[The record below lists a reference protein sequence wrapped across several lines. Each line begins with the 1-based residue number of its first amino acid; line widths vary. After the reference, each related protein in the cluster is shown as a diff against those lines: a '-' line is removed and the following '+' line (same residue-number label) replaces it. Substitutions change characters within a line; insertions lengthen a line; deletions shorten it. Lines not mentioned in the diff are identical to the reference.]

1 MSATKVKLRKRT
13 LPSGK
18 ITLYLDFYPPVR
30 NPKTLELSR
39 REYLGIYLKSNPR
52 TLQDREENAE
62 KIRIAEGIRAT
73 REISILNHQFG
84 FIDRSTPKMD
94 FLAWYR
100 SQVEKN
106 NKNWAFAYN
115 YFYQYVDGHC
125 TMGDITLELCKG
137 FREYLL
143 TAKLIK
149 NQKKALNQNSASGY
163 WSTFR
168 ALLAIAYREH
178 LIKENVND
186 YLEAISDVETRREYL
201 TLEELRDLAD
211 TPCEIPVLKAAS
223 LFSCLTGLRISDL
236 LQLRWS
242 GYDGTHIRLQMQ
254 KTGRPVA
261 VPVTA
266 SVRAVLERYRN
277 LFTQAGDFVFPMLR
291 PDGGKGLFSHAK
303 ALIYAT
309 GRVNFQIKRLARRAG
324 IQKTIST
331 HTGRHTFATMLIS
344 KGASIYDVKELLGHS
359 DVKVTQL
366 YARLVD
372 RRKQEL
378 VEMLE

>member
-52 TLQDREENAE
+52 TIQDREDNAE

-143 TAKLIK
+143 SAKLIK
-149 NQKKALNQNSASGY
+149 NEKKQLNQNSASGY

-178 LIKENVND
+178 YIKENVNE
-186 YLEAISDVETRREYL
+186 YLEGISDVETRREYL

-223 LFSCLTGLRISDL
+223 LFSYLTGLRISDIL
-236 LQLRWS
+236 ALRWENVEQ
-242 GYDGTHIRLQMQ
+242 Y
-254 KTGRPVA
+254 
-261 VPVTA
+261 
-266 SVRAVLERYRN
+266 
-277 LFTQAGDFVFPMLR
+277 
-291 PDGGKGLFSHAK
+291 PDGGACLRLKTEKTDTETTLPISAEALELCGKRGKGLVFK
-303 ALIYAT
+303 GLDRQMT
-309 GRVNFQIKRLARRAG
+309 RQPLKDWLEDAG
-324 IQKTIST
+324 IGKHITF
-331 HTGRHTFATMLIS
+331 HCFRHTNATLLLDSGTDIYTVSKMLTHHNV
-344 KGASIYDVKELLGHS
+344 ATTQIYTEVMDKN
-359 DVKVTQL
+359 K
-366 YARLVD
+366 
-372 RRKQEL
+372 RKAAESL
-378 VEMLE
+378 TIKKK

>member
-52 TLQDREENAE
+52 TIQDREDNAE

-84 FIDRSTPKMD
+84 FID
-94 FLAWYR
+94 R

-143 TAKLIK
+143 SAKLIK
-149 NQKKALNQNSASGY
+149 NEKKQLNQNSASGY

-178 LIKENVND
+178 YIKENVNE
-186 YLEAISDVETRREYL
+186 YLEGISDVETRREYL
-201 TLEELRDLAD
+201 TLE
-211 TPCEIPVLKAAS
+211 
-223 LFSCLTGLRISDL
+223 
-236 LQLRWS
+236 
-242 GYDGTHIRLQMQ
+242 
-254 KTGRPVA
+254 
-261 VPVTA
+261 
-266 SVRAVLERYRN
+266 
-277 LFTQAGDFVFPMLR
+277 
-291 PDGGKGLFSHAK
+291 
-303 ALIYAT
+303 
-309 GRVNFQIKRLARRAG
+309 
-324 IQKTIST
+324 
-331 HTGRHTFATMLIS
+331 
-344 KGASIYDVKELLGHS
+344 
-359 DVKVTQL
+359 
-366 YARLVD
+366 
-372 RRKQEL
+372 
-378 VEMLE
+378 

>member
-52 TLQDREENAE
+52 TIQDREDNAE

-143 TAKLIK
+143 SAKLIK
-149 NQKKALNQNSASGY
+149 NEKKQLNQNSSSGY

-178 LIKENVND
+178 YIKENVNE
-186 YLEAISDVETRREYL
+186 YLEGISDVETRREYL

-223 LFSCLTGLRISDL
+223 LFSCLTGLRISDIL
-236 LQLRWS
+236 ALRWENVEQ
-242 GYDGTHIRLQMQ
+242 Y
-254 KTGRPVA
+254 
-261 VPVTA
+261 
-266 SVRAVLERYRN
+266 
-277 LFTQAGDFVFPMLR
+277 
-291 PDGGKGLFSHAK
+291 PDGGACLRLKTEKTDTETTLPIFCRSPG
-303 ALIYAT
+303 ALRKTRQRTRLQRPRPADDPPAAQ
-309 GRVNFQIKRLARRAG
+309 GLARGCRHRQAHHFPLLPAHQRHSPAG
-324 IQKTIST
+324 QRHRHLHRIQDA
-331 HTGRHTFATMLIS
+331 HPPQR
-344 KGASIYDVKELLGHS
+344 GHHPDLYRS
-359 DVKVTQL
+359 DGQEQ
-366 YARLVD
+366 AEGS
-372 RRKQEL
+372 RKSHHQEEIAL
-378 VEMLE
+378 

>member
-1 MSATKVKLRKRT
+1 MNWTNSSKSFKSCQQQKSNSESGRCQAGR
-13 LPSGK
+13 LPCIWTSTRLCG
-18 ITLYLDFYPPVR
+18 IPR
-30 NPKTLELSR
+30 RSNSR
-39 REYLGIYLKSNPR
+39 DGSTWGIYLKSNPR
-52 TLQDREENAE
+52 TIQDREDNAE

-115 YFYQYVDGHC
+115 DFYQYVDGHC

-143 TAKLIK
+143 SAKLIK
-149 NQKKALNQNSASGY
+149 NEKKQLNQNSASGY

-211 TPCEIPVLKAAS
+211 TPCANLDTNMEGATED
-223 LFSCLTGLRISDL
+223 LTL
-236 LQLRWS
+236 
-242 GYDGTHIRLQMQ
+242 
-254 KTGRPVA
+254 
-261 VPVTA
+261 
-266 SVRAVLERYRN
+266 YR
-277 LFTQAGDFVFPMLR
+277 
-291 PDGGKGLFSHAK
+291 
-303 ALIYAT
+303 
-309 GRVNFQIKRLARRAG
+309 
-324 IQKTIST
+324 
-331 HTGRHTFATMLIS
+331 
-344 KGASIYDVKELLGHS
+344 
-359 DVKVTQL
+359 
-366 YARLVD
+366 
-372 RRKQEL
+372 
-378 VEMLE
+378 

>member
-39 REYLGIYLKSNPR
+39 REYLAIYLKSNPR
-52 TLQDREENAE
+52 TLQDREDNAE

-100 SQVEKN
+100 SQVENN

-115 YFYQYVDGHC
+115 YFYQYVDGKC
-125 TMGDITLELCKG
+125 TMGDITIELCKG

-143 TAKLIK
+143 SAKLIK

-186 YLEAISDVETRREYL
+186 YLEAISDVEIRREYL

-211 TPCEIPVLKAAS
+211 TETTLPISAEALELCGKRDKGLDRQMTRQPLKDWLEDAGIGKHITFHCFRHINATLLLDSGADIYTVSKMLTHRNVATTQIYIKVMDKNKRKAAES
-223 LFSCLTGLRISDL
+223 LT
-236 LQLRWS
+236 
-242 GYDGTHIRLQMQ
+242 
-254 KTGRPVA
+254 
-261 VPVTA
+261 
-266 SVRAVLERYRN
+266 
-277 LFTQAGDFVFPMLR
+277 
-291 PDGGKGLFSHAK
+291 
-303 ALIYAT
+303 
-309 GRVNFQIKRLARRAG
+309 IK
-324 IQKTIST
+324 K
-331 HTGRHTFATMLIS
+331 
-344 KGASIYDVKELLGHS
+344 K
-359 DVKVTQL
+359 
-366 YARLVD
+366 
-372 RRKQEL
+372 
-378 VEMLE
+378 